1 MKFVIL
7 HGTEGS
13 PEGNWFPW
21 LSKELEKLGHKTI
34 RPKLPT
40 PEGQSVE
47 SWTKVINDAVKNL
60 GGPDE
65 ETVIVA
71 HSMSPM
77 AVCHYLVKYDVKIG
91 AAFFVSGFTDY
102 VDELEPYHTVNPRF
116 FDKDFDWE
124 KLKKNCSKIICFAGD
139 TDPYL
144 PQEVLKRFTKLCGAK
159 KFIIVPKGGHLN
171 AESGYTTF
179 SLLLETIKK
188 ELKLKG

>member
-21 LSKELEKLGHKTI
+21 LSKELEGLGQKTT
-34 RPKLPT
+34 RPTLPT
-40 PEGQSVE
+40 PAGQNVE
-47 SWTKVINDAVKNL
+47 SWTKVINNAVKEL

-65 ETVIVA
+65 ETVIIA

-77 AVCHYLVKYDVKIG
+77 AVCHYLNRYNVKIR

-102 VDELEPYHTVNPRF
+102 VDELEPYYTVNPRF
-116 FDKDFDWE
+116 FDKNFDWK

-139 TDPYL
+139 NDPYL
-144 PQEVLKRFTKLCGAK
+144 PQDVLKRFSELCGAK
-159 KFIIVPKGGHLN
+159 KFILVPKGGHFN
-171 AESGYTTF
+171 EEFGYKTF
-179 SLLLETIKK
+179 PLLLETIKK
-188 ELKLKG
+188 ELRLKG